1 MLDYPF
7 YGCSGKIVFFLDRIK
22 MRIIV
27 PIKQVPETKSVKMDE
42 DTGTVVREGVE
53 LIINPLD
60 LYAIELAIQIKE
72 KIGGET
78 IALTM
83 GPPRAI
89 EALKEA
95 VSMGIDSACLV
106 SDKIFGG
113 SDTWATS
120 YVLTEAIKKVG
131 DFDLIICGERATD
144 GDTGQV
150 GPGIASFLDIP
161 VLSYVNKLE
170 SITDERCTVH
180 RLIEEGEDVSA
191 CSYPLLLTVVK
202 EVSNPRLPTL
212 RGKKRAKQEKIPV
225 WGNKD
230 LNLDVS
236 LLGLKGSPTRVAKI
250 FRPKVTRKCEK
261 VIASDETAIATA
273 TCKFIE
279 FLQERNLT

>member
-1 MLDYPF
+1 
-7 YGCSGKIVFFLDRIK
+7 

-42 DTGTVVREGVE
+42 ETGTVIRDGVE
-53 LIINPLD
+53 SIINPLD

-72 KIGGET
+72 RVGGET
-78 IALTM
+78 VALTM
-83 GPPRAI
+83 GPPKAM

-95 VSMGIDSACLV
+95 VAMGIDEACLL
-106 SDKIFGG
+106 SDKVFGG

-120 YVLTEAIKKVG
+120 YVLAEAIKELG

-170 SITDERCTVH
+170 KITDDLCTVH

-191 CSYPLLLTVVK
+191 CGFPLLLTVVK
-202 EVSNPRLPTL
+202 EVSDPRLPTL
-212 RGKKRAKQEKIPV
+212 RGKKRAKQQDIPTWTNEK
-225 WGNKD
+225 
-230 LNLDVS
+230 LNLDISV
-236 LLGLKGSPTRVAKI
+236 LGLKGSPTRVAKI
-250 FRPKVTRKCEK
+250 FRPKVARECEK
-261 VIASDETAIATA
+261 VFAIDETGIAKSA
-273 TCKFIE
+273 EDFRA
-279 FLQERNLT
+279 FLQRRDLL

>member
-1 MLDYPF
+1 
-7 YGCSGKIVFFLDRIK
+7 

-42 DTGTVVREGVE
+42 ETGTVIRDGVE
-53 LIINPLD
+53 SIINPLD

-72 KIGGET
+72 QVGGET

-83 GPPRAI
+83 GPPKAM

-95 VSMGIDSACLV
+95 VAMGIDSACML
-106 SDKIFGG
+106 SDRVFGG

-120 YVLTEAIKKVG
+120 YVLAEAVKKLG

-170 SITDERCTVH
+170 SITDDRCTVH
-180 RLIEEGEDVSA
+180 RLIEEGEDVAA
-191 CSYPLLLTVVK
+191 CAYPLLLTVVK
-202 EVSNPRLPTL
+202 EVSDPRLPTL
-212 RGKKRAKQEKIPV
+212 RGKKRAKQEEIPV
-225 WGNKD
+225 WGNED
-230 LNLDVS
+230 LNLDIS

-250 FRPKVTRKCEK
+250 FRPKVTRECDK
-261 VIASDETAIATA
+261 VIANDEAATTEA
-273 TCKFIE
+273 GGKFIE
-279 FLQERNLT
+279 FLQGRDLI